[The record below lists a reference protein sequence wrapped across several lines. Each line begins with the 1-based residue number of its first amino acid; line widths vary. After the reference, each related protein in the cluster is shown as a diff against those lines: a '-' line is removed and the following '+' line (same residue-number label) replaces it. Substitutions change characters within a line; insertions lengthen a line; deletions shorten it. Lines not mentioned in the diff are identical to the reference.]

1 MEALTGKILWE
12 SGKLATPETTQI
24 EYAGLPL
31 APRTAYTW
39 QVTATDDA
47 GNTASGKA
55 RFETGMMDTPWKAK
69 WIAGTMAQTNCLPV
83 QDTSKTFTLEDV
95 PANARLYISALGLYE
110 AEINGKPVTEDCLT
124 PGWTDYYC
132 RVQYQVYD
140 VSSLLQKGENLR
152 LFPEK

>member
-1 MEALTGKILWE
+1 MMLQITRMLTEYKENPIGMDEAVPRFCYTLTGSAKKQCFREISVMEALTGKILWE

-69 WIAGTMAQTNCLPV
+69 WIAGTMAQTN
-83 QDTSKTFTLEDV
+83 
-95 PANARLYISALGLYE
+95 
-110 AEINGKPVTEDCLT
+110 
-124 PGWTDYYC
+124 
-132 RVQYQVYD
+132 
-140 VSSLLQKGENLR
+140 
-152 LFPEK
+152 